1 MEDQPDDGRLTLYSM
16 NPVSSTAPQQDD
28 GRKGVHFAP
37 APHARARS
45 GCWIILNLYV
55 IFLPSRVIRL
65 TDHSVSLGGDS
76 SGDLALAVAVAVAIS
91 TVSVESVYKG
101 EGP

>member
-1 MEDQPDDGRLTLYSM
+1 VEDQPDDGRLTLYQM

-45 GCWIILNLYV
+45 GCWIIFKLYV

-65 TDHSVSLGGDS
+65 TEYSVSLGGAM
-76 SGDLALAVAVAVAIS
+76 GGGLAVAVAIS